1 MICFDL
7 STLDFAKDPRQS
19 SLMKALVGI
28 TALPIDFL
36 KLEQCDLC
44 QRRSVYYTGFQCIKS
59 VYQLLRSLLV
69 SINIK
74 PLRKKNM
81 FENVT
86 VT

>member
-7 STLDFAKDPRQS
+7 ATLDFAKDPRQS

-59 VYQLLRSLLV
+59 VYQLLRYSFGQH
-69 SINIK
+69 K
-74 PLRKKNM
+74 HQTTAQKKH
-81 FENVT
+81 V
-86 VT
+86 